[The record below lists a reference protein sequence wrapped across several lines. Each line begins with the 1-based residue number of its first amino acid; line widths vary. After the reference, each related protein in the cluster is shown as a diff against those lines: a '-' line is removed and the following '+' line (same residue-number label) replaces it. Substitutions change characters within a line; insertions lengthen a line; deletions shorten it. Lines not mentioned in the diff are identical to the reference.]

1 MKKILSLFLILCIV
15 VSLVV
20 TVPVVA
26 YEESASSGG
35 GGSSAG
41 SSGSTIASGGWFT
54 ITGKITL
61 PRSVK
66 MDKKSFFRI
75 YIQIENKS
83 GTYSSTE
90 SFFKLS
96 DEECIYECDVP
107 NNYKDD
113 EFLISYHY
121 GSYTGDYNKEFP
133 SEPTNPLPYYSN
145 GGSSSGGSSGG
156 SGGGKVRVSGY
167 DEAYPENLLYNKLI
181 YVDSKKGTFLKSNA
195 YAFKCNNGTVTT
207 NIVLAENGDVS
218 APNIIGGYFIDTL
231 SHHIGDMRVQL
242 LDEKAQKLVS
252 SQIVSAENGKY
263 IFNDVPDGKYILSTV
278 YNNTNYYYT
287 GKKLDANVAEA
298 KIIDTSITPISYEN
312 DIYYDNIFP
321 TNINCLIRDCI
332 INSRQSD
339 AVIGVYDIYGNLKSE
354 FDSNATINI
363 TFSPF
368 ILSINGEFVS
378 EYTFGSEMKI
388 INTTDKF
395 CNAKTVNSKFRNTL
409 ERAIRAKYDV
419 IIVDISQDEY
429 LINDISVANNYITA
443 ELIRNDDTTNIDM
456 IYYGVYQEGRLID
469 LIADSLSVKYGRTN
483 VKSSRQINI
492 SENQDIEIK
501 VFIWRNR
508 FIPMTKA
515 KDIKFTEE

>member
-1 MKKILSLFLILCIV
+1 MKKILSLFLILCTI
-15 VSLVV
+15 VSLIA

-195 YAFKCNNGTVTT
+195 YAFKCNNGTVTA

-252 SQIVSAENGKY
+252 SQIVSTENGKY

-287 GKKLDANVAEA
+287 GKK
-298 KIIDTSITPISYEN
+298 
-312 DIYYDNIFP
+312 
-321 TNINCLIRDCI
+321 
-332 INSRQSD
+332 
-339 AVIGVYDIYGNLKSE
+339 
-354 FDSNATINI
+354 
-363 TFSPF
+363 
-368 ILSINGEFVS
+368 
-378 EYTFGSEMKI
+378 
-388 INTTDKF
+388 
-395 CNAKTVNSKFRNTL
+395 
-409 ERAIRAKYDV
+409 
-419 IIVDISQDEY
+419 
-429 LINDISVANNYITA
+429 
-443 ELIRNDDTTNIDM
+443 
-456 IYYGVYQEGRLID
+456 
-469 LIADSLSVKYGRTN
+469 
-483 VKSSRQINI
+483 
-492 SENQDIEIK
+492 
-501 VFIWRNR
+501 
-508 FIPMTKA
+508 
-515 KDIKFTEE
+515 